1 MYFPNPKE
9 IKWSLSEMDGTL
21 DELLDRY
28 KADRFERIDVELL
41 RRKGATDEQ
50 IWEFLLSN

>member
-21 DELLDRY
+21 DELLERY

-50 IWEFLLSN
+50 IWEFRLSN

>member
-1 MYFPNPKE
+1 MVFPNPKE
-9 IKWSLSEMDGTL
+9 IKWALSEMDGTL

-28 KADRFERIDVELL
+28 KADRFERIDVENL
-41 RRKGATDEQ
+41 RRDGATDAQ